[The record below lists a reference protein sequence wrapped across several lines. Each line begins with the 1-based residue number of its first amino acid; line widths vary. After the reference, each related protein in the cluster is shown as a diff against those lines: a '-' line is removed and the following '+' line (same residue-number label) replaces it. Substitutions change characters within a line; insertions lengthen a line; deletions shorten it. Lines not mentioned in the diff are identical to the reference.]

1 MGIVISALLVLL
13 AIVFVLAARQ
23 YVAIKDYSS
32 LAYSKV
38 ERRRLGPVARW
49 LAVGLLL
56 LLMFVSSVPQ
66 VGVLLAAV
74 GRGWSLTPFP
84 IHYTL
89 EFFEQVSIETPKFII
104 NSFLFSGLAVILCLA
119 IGVPMAWIMGRTR
132 APGRGTMDALTTLM
146 LAIPGTA
153 VGIAYIRAFNFPLPI
168 IDTALTSMWI
178 ILPLVL
184 AVRRLPYTVRGSYS
198 SLLLVHKSMEEAAEN
213 VGATKLRTFRDVT
226 VPLVWKG
233 ILVGA
238 LFSFIMSIQE
248 ASATLFLVL
257 GGWEMIPIGIFTYY
271 IAGSH
276 GQAAA
281 LGVILIALCA
291 GSLYIVNRVAGAR
304 VGGLFG

>member
-1 MGIVISALLVLL
+1 
-13 AIVFVLAARQ
+13 
-23 YVAIKDYSS
+23 VAIKDYSS

-49 LAVGLLL
+49 LAVGFLS
-56 LLMFVSSVPQ
+56 LLMFVSFIPQ

-89 EFFEQVSIETPKFII
+89 EFFEQVSIETPKFIV
-104 NSFLFSGLAVILCLA
+104 NSLLFSGLAVILCLV

-132 APGRGTMDALTTLM
+132 APGRGAMDALTTLM

-153 VGIAYIRAFNFPLPI
+153 IGIAYIRAFNFPLPV
-168 IDTALTSMWI
+168 IDVALTSMWI

-198 SLLLVHKSMEEAAEN
+198 SLLLVHRSMEEAAQN
-213 VGATKLRTFRDVT
+213 VGAGGLRTFWDIT

-233 ILVGA
+233 ILVGG
-238 LFSFIMSIQE
+238 LFSFLTSIQE
-248 ASATLFLVL
+248 ASATIFLTL
-257 GGWEMIPIGIFTYY
+257 GGWEMIPFGIFTFY
-271 IAGSH
+271 IAGSQS
-276 GQAAA
+276 QAAA
-281 LGVILIALCA
+281 LGVILIVVCAL
-291 GSLYIVNRVAGAR
+291 SLFVVNRIAGTR